1 MFLSSSGENA
11 KLPNMPGF
19 VFVIVVQEAWFHC
32 SDADLSVISS
42 SGEAAMS
49 VARLLVAMETAVSC
63 GEVTGDL

>member
-11 KLPNMPGF
+11 RLPNMPGLEF
-19 VFVIVVQEAWFHC
+19 VVQEAWFHC

>member
-19 VFVIVVQEAWFHC
+19 VFVVQEAWFHC

-63 GEVTGDL
+63 GEVTGDR